1 VIGVE
6 TVIGFAVGYWV
17 GTRQGR
23 QGLQKA
29 LDSAQAIWA
38 SPETKRLL
46 SEGLSAFETVAAPAM
61 DRLGGKSSR
70 RSALISTVVDELIE
84 RRQSRRAA

>member
-1 VIGVE
+1 ME
-6 TVIGFAVGYWV
+6 AVIGFAVGYLV

-23 QGLQKA
+23 QGLQKTDA
-29 LDSAQAIWA
+29 AEAIWA

-61 DRLGGKSSR
+61 DRLGGKS
-70 RSALISTVVDELIE
+70 
-84 RRQSRRAA
+84 AAAGRP